1 MYRHICVAVDGSD
14 SSFKAVQSAAQLAAS
29 IGAQLSVLHV
39 IRNMKVPDQLRR
51 FVKQNSLE
59 RLREQALQEAGQEIV
74 NHALTLAAERGV
86 EGVQGKILSGD
97 PAATLVAT
105 AEQLQG
111 DLLVVGT
118 RGLGQVEGVLIG
130 SISNKLA
137 SISNI
142 SVLVVK

>member
-86 EGVQGKILSGD
+86 EDAQGKILTGD